1 MTKSLFADRERWKVA
16 LMISANKLVGL
27 LALGL
32 AAALPVAVSCGGG
45 MPEATTPPPG
55 TPTNTPPVN
64 PPPATTSP
72 AAGSTLTWKD
82 MNKDQRLGFMKT
94 TVLPKMKAEF
104 AAYDSKKFGNITCGT
119 CHGDGA
125 KEGTFKMPNPKI
137 IPKVPNDMPGF
148 QALMKERP
156 DAVKFM
162 STKVVPL
169 MAQMLGEE
177 PYDPKTGEGFGCH
190 ECHTDSA
197 K

>member
-1 MTKSLFADRERWKVA
+1 
-16 LMISANKLVGL
+16 MISANKLVGL
-27 LALGL
+27 LVLGL

-82 MNKDQRLGFMKT
+82 MNKDQRLDFMKT

-104 AAYDSKKFGNITCGT
+104 AAYDSKRFGNITCGT

-137 IPKVPNDMPGF
+137 MPKVPNDQAGF
-148 QALMKERP
+148 EKLMKERP

-162 STKVVPL
+162 SAKVEPM

-177 PYDPKTGEGFGCH
+177 PYDMKTGKGFGCH
-190 ECHTDSA
+190 ECHTADA